1 MFEDV
6 PISVVYNGREVEAA
20 DRSSDSYSNIGRP

>member
-6 PISVVYNGREVEAA
+6 PISVVYKEREVEASE
-20 DRSSDSYSNIGRP
+20 RSNDTYGNIERP

>member
-6 PISVVYNGREVEAA
+6 LVGVVYNGREVEAA
-20 DRSSDSYSNIGRP
+20 DRSSDSYDNIERP

>member
-6 PISVVYNGREVEAA
+6 PISVVYKGRKVDAA
-20 DRSSDSYSNIGRP
+20 DSSNDPYGNIERP